1 MQIAAGLGAH
11 AVRATTAAEVR
22 QALGATRGEQRPVVI
37 VVPVI
42 PHADLPSAGCWWDV
56 APAEVAESDTVQ
68 QARKTYEAGLPDPA
82 VVRMSAPPYAVD
94 RAGLKARLRGGEA
107 TFGTFL
113 GIAAPVAAEICAA
126 SGVDWVLLDL
136 EHGSGGE
143 EQVLD
148 VVPAAASYG
157 VPTLVRAESTAR
169 IRAGRL
175 LDLGAAG
182 VMFPRIDGPTDAAA
196 AIRHL
201 RYPPDGDRGV
211 ATYNRMCRFGLDGA
225 AIARVEAEVVGIVQI
240 ETRSA
245 VESVEA
251 IAALDGVDVLF
262 VGPQDLS
269 YALGVPGDR
278 TAPVF
283 VAALDRVLR
292 AARAAGKAAGLLVPD
307 GASAARLVDAG
318 WQFLAVGSDGV
329 LLAAAVSN
337 EMRAARRQQA

>member
-1 MQIAAGLGAH
+1 
-11 AVRATTAAEVR
+11 
-22 QALGATRGEQRPVVI
+22 
-37 VVPVI
+37 
-42 PHADLPSAGCWWDV
+42 
-56 APAEVAESDTVQ
+56 
-68 QARKTYEAGLPDPA
+68 
-82 VVRMSAPPYAVD
+82 MSAPAFAVD
-94 RAGLKARLRGGEA
+94 RAGLKARLRRGEA

-113 GIAAPVAAEICAA
+113 GTASTVAAEICAA
-126 SGVDWVLLDL
+126 GGVDWVLLDL

-143 EQVLD
+143 EQVLG

-169 IRAGRL
+169 IRTGRL
-175 LDLGAAG
+175 LDLGAVG
-182 VMFPRIDGPTDAAA
+182 VMFPRVDGPADAEDAV
-196 AIRHL
+196 RHL

-211 ATYNRMCRFGLDGA
+211 ATYNRMCRFGLDGD
-225 AIARVEAEVVGIVQI
+225 AIARADAEVLGVVQI
-240 ETRSA
+240 ETGAS

-307 GASAARLVDAG
+307 GATAARMAQEG

-329 LLAAAVSN
+329 LLATAVSN
-337 EMRAARRQQA
+337 EMRAARGGQG

>member
-1 MQIAAGLGAH
+1 M
-11 AVRATTAAEVR
+11 
-22 QALGATRGEQRPVVI
+22 
-37 VVPVI
+37 
-42 PHADLPSAGCWWDV
+42 
-56 APAEVAESDTVQ
+56 
-68 QARKTYEAGLPDPA
+68 PD
-82 VVRMSAPPYAVD
+82 YAVD
-94 RAGLKARLRGGEA
+94 RAGLKARLRRGEA

-113 GIAAPVAAEICAA
+113 GTASPVCAEICAA
-126 SGVDWVLLDL
+126 GGVDWVLLDL

-143 EQVLD
+143 EQVLG
-148 VVPAAASYG
+148 VVPAAASFG

-175 LDLGAAG
+175 LDLGAVG
-182 VMFPRIDGPTDAAA
+182 VMFPRIDGPDDAADA
-196 AIRHL
+196 VRHL

-211 ATYNRMCRFGLDGA
+211 ATYNRMCRFGLDRGA
-225 AIARVEAEVVGIVQI
+225 VDRVDAEVLGIVQI
-240 ETRSA
+240 ETRAA
-245 VESVEA
+245 VESVDA

-307 GASAARLVDAG
+307 GESAARLAGEG
-318 WQFLAVGSDGV
+318 WQFLAIGSDGA
-329 LLAAAVSN
+329 LLAAAVTGQL
-337 EMRAARRQQA
+337 RAARRAGP

>member
-1 MQIAAGLGAH
+1 
-11 AVRATTAAEVR
+11 
-22 QALGATRGEQRPVVI
+22 
-37 VVPVI
+37 
-42 PHADLPSAGCWWDV
+42 
-56 APAEVAESDTVQ
+56 
-68 QARKTYEAGLPDPA
+68 
-82 VVRMSAPPYAVD
+82 
-94 RAGLKARLRGGEA
+94 
-107 TFGTFL
+107 
-113 GIAAPVAAEICAA
+113 
-126 SGVDWVLLDL
+126 
-136 EHGSGGE
+136 
-143 EQVLD
+143 
-148 VVPAAASYG
+148 
-157 VPTLVRAESTAR
+157 
-169 IRAGRL
+169 
-175 LDLGAAG
+175 
-182 VMFPRIDGPTDAAA
+182 
-196 AIRHL
+196 
-201 RYPPDGDRGV
+201 
-211 ATYNRMCRFGLDGA
+211 MCRFGLDGA